1 MEKDIM
7 FEYSISY
14 WEIVCYQD
22 KYQRPEITKKRG
34 GDPKSDK
41 KEKDGQIFLGTECSG
56 EVQNIPFLFL

>member
-1 MEKDIM
+1 MSTAYHTERLSVTRINIRDLK
-7 FEYSISY
+7 S
-14 WEIVCYQD
+14 Q
-22 KYQRPEITKKRG
+22 KKGG